1 MKKRI
6 FISSVQK
13 EFASE
18 RQALKTYILGDALLS
33 RFFDVFLF
41 EDLPASDRRPD
52 DVYLDEVRRC
62 GVYLGLF
69 GDEYGWEDAEG
80 YSPTHREFLA
90 ATKFGIPRLVFVKGT
105 DDRAR
110 HPKVRE
116 LIGEAGVQLIRRRF
130 SNPAEMIAVVYAGLV
145 QHLESVQLIRTG
157 PWDST
162 CCQKAGLT
170 DIDEERISRFV
181 RDARNARGFPLSDNA
196 SPVEILTHLNLLD
209 DGRPSHAAILL
220 FGRQPQR
227 FIISSEVKCAH
238 FHGAEVAKPIPSL
251 QVYKGTVFT
260 LVDQALDFVMSKLNL
275 SVGTRKDGPRAPV
288 AYEIPREVVAEAI
301 VNAVAHRD
309 YTSNGSI
316 QVMLFSDRLEV
327 WNPGVLPHSLTLEKL
342 RHPHGSIPANPLLA
356 EPLYLTEYIERM
368 GTGTRDMIRRC
379 REAGLPEPEFAVSD
393 GFLVTLRRPTTQITG
408 QVAGQVTGQVAGQ
421 VGFVPLSEPERVL
434 FVMDVEM
441 TRQAI
446 QKALQLRGRDNF
458 ENRYLKPALEA
469 GLIERTLPDKPTS
482 RLQKYRLTPKGHEL
496 LTALKEKGSGA

>member
-1 MKKRI
+1 MKTRI

-13 EFASE
+13 EFATE

-62 GVYLGLF
+62 SVYLGLF
-69 GDEYGWEDAEG
+69 GDEYGWEDAKG
-80 YSPTHREFLA
+80 FSPTHREFLA
-90 ATKFGIPRLVFVKGT
+90 ATQLGIPRLVFV
-105 DDRAR
+105 
-110 HPKVRE
+110 
-116 LIGEAGVQLIRRRF
+116 
-130 SNPAEMIAVVYAGLV
+130 
-145 QHLESVQLIRTG
+145 
-157 PWDST
+157 
-162 CCQKAGLT
+162 
-170 DIDEERISRFV
+170 
-181 RDARNARGFPLSDNA
+181 
-196 SPVEILTHLNLLD
+196 
-209 DGRPSHAAILL
+209 
-220 FGRQPQR
+220 
-227 FIISSEVKCAH
+227 
-238 FHGAEVAKPIPSL
+238 
-251 QVYKGTVFT
+251 KGTVFT

-342 RHPHGSIPANPLLA
+342 RQPHGSIPANPLLA

-379 REAGLPEPEFAVSD
+379 RETGLPEPEFTVSD

-408 QVAGQVTGQVAGQ
+408 QVTGQVTGQG
-421 VGFVPLSEPERVL
+421 GFVPLSEPERVL
-434 FVMDVEM
+434 FVIDGEM

-469 GLIERTLPDKPTS
+469 GFIERTLPDKPTS
-482 RLQKYRLTPKGHEL
+482 RLQKYRLTPKGYEL